1 MPLFGSGMTRQAL
14 STATV
19 RAVESY
25 RDEETRLYEDRIGV
39 ALLPPL
45 WQAFVRPMRWSV
57 VRRPLLEYRERQFP
71 GVIGNL
77 VCRTRFID
85 DVLERELR
93 DGVEQVV
100 VLGAGFDTRAY
111 RVPGIDGA
119 DVFEVDHPDVQEVK
133 EERVRS
139 VFGSVPPH
147 VTFVPIDFDT
157 QELMAEMDR
166 TAYDRGKRTLFIW
179 EGVTQYITEAA
190 VDSTLRGVSTG
201 AGEGSNIVFTYIKR
215 DIVEGTDRTA
225 VDETVMGMAEDQGSP
240 WITGLDPDRLDAY
253 LDERGLALLEDVGAA
268 AYRDRYLDPLDRE
281 TTVYEGERVAVAEI
295 RPGDSDA
302 EA

>member
-1 MPLFGSGMTRQAL
+1 MALFGSGMTRQAL

-25 RDEETRLYEDRIGV
+25 RDEETRLYEDRIDV

-45 WQAFVRPMRWSV
+45 WQAFVRPMRWSI
-57 VRRPLLEYRERQFP
+57 VRRPLLAYRERQFP

-85 DVLERELR
+85 DVLQRELR

-111 RVPGIDGA
+111 RVPGIDDA
-119 DVFEVDHPDVQEVK
+119 DVFEVDHPDVQEAK
-133 EERVRS
+133 EKRVQS
-139 VFGSVPPH
+139 VFGSVPSH
-147 VTFVPIDFDT
+147 VTFVPVDFDT
-157 QELMAEMDR
+157 QELLTALDR

-190 VDSTLRGVSTG
+190 VGSTLRGVSTG
-201 AGEGSNIVFTYIKR
+201 AGDGSKLVFTYIKR
-215 DIVEGTDRTA
+215 GIVEGTDRTA

-240 WITGLDPDRLDAY
+240 WITGLDPDGLDAY
-253 LDERGLALLEDVGAA
+253 LDERGLTLLEDVGATE
-268 AYRDRYLDPLDRE
+268 YRDRYLDPLDRD

-295 RPGDSDA
+295 RSGESGA
-302 EA
+302 KS